1 LKCDTIHISMF
12 VLYVVLKLT
21 YCDLSIIMGGT

>member
-1 LKCDTIHISMF
+1 MF

-21 YCDLSIIMGGT
+21 YCDLSIIVGGTWGAYT